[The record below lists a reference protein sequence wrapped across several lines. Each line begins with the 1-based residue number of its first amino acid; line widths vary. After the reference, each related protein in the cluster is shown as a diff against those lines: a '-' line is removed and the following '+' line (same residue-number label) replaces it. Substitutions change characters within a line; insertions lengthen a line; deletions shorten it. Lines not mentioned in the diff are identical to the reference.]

1 MQWVPTNEDDFLDE
15 SNRPRYLTEEE
26 KLWIAMQFPTVP
38 CSIAEDAELERE
50 SFMEWILQT
59 LDEIELCPNMI
70 PVLAAKIVDQYSKSI
85 ISTGTTVGANA
96 AEAVGS
102 IITQMTLNTFHTSGS
117 AKSASFGIGSM
128 KDLIFAR
135 KNIKNES
142 CFIYFKDKTL
152 DYAEAL
158 NSRKQIIGSVIK
170 DFVTDYDI
178 DHPDTLSQYWWHS
191 AANVLIFHGKP
202 KPKSQRVM
210 RLFLNVEE
218 MYKHGVTI
226 SQLAKVLENDT
237 KQSMLFPIYG
247 PISDGILDLYPENV
261 VLPPKKGKPAI
272 TAAHIMEQIFL
283 KREVYPKLK
292 DIRVKGI
299 SGIRQ
304 IYPVVFPVWS
314 IVSVER
320 EMSGSDMLQPSLAAL
335 RSRQSDTYLLTLNKE
350 AMKRTGLTKE
360 NLSALLIAAGITD
373 VYAMPRSRY
382 ADNRNENFLPEI
394 VIVVMPRDEYATG
407 RYETDYGDKIIVSN
421 DLFYIPIKYNV
432 IDNVYYE
439 LLEESRI
446 IRSVD
451 KILYKTSSK
460 VKVTLNPEDIIN
472 VSGDNY
478 YKVSQEKLVII
489 GDIVYKNI
497 LPSEYKIVTLKPSEY
512 VAKRVKDET
521 YRIEKETRE
530 LTNLRALEADKYEEP
545 LKSIILRKPL
555 DIKKS
560 ALIRASEFI
569 FLETDGSNLKE
580 LLAQP
585 FVDSE
590 RTYCNNMYNIAELF
604 GIEAARTYL
613 LTSLVQTI
621 QITGG
626 YVHHSHLLVIAEF
639 ITNRGEPRGATF
651 TGVSGAGV
659 GHLSLSTLQRGGLT
673 FTNSAFYGKTEDIR
687 GVSASIAVGAR
698 CNIGNGSFDI
708 ACDTIE
714 NGQVK
719 TYING
724 DVYKCYNNDDRYKDY
739 INPSEDH
746 ISDETIPVE
755 PIDSGIAYDYNR
767 DKKPENLTNLY
778 ENPDNIPQ
786 MPHQQQA
793 ARTVKTS
800 VEASQIVKDLNAAL
814 SPFSLPLAEGESFIQ
829 PIKVTNINLG
839 RAPQIYTKGLK
850 QEFEFDSINYI
861 NHDIPAPLADLF
873 DEYFKFRGVI
883 SGVSVPMPAA
893 PLNELPDLD
902 FDFLLN
908 VTNEISNLDRENL
921 DIGFID
927 VDKLQENL

>member
-1 MQWVPTNEDDFLDE
+1 MQWVPTNEDDDFLDE
-15 SNRPRYLTEEE
+15 ANMPRYLTEEE
-26 KLWIAMQFPTVP
+26 KLWIAMQFPSVP
-38 CSIAEDAELERE
+38 CSIAEDAEIDRE
-50 SFMEWILQT
+50 GFVEWILQT

-70 PVLAAKIVDQYSKSI
+70 PVIAAKIVDQYSKSI

-152 DYAEAL
+152 DYAEVL
-158 NSRKQIIGSVIK
+158 NSRKQIVGSVIK
-170 DFVTDYDI
+170 DFVLDYDI
-178 DHPDTLSQYWWHS
+178 DHPDKLTEYWWHS
-191 AANVLIFHGKP
+191 EANVLVFHGRP

-210 RLFLNVEE
+210 RLVLNVEE

-226 SQLAKVLENDT
+226 AQLAKVLENDT

-261 VLPPKKGKPAI
+261 VLPTKKGKTPV
-272 TAAHIMEQIFL
+272 TAVHIMEQIFL

-299 SGIRQ
+299 ANIRQ

-320 EMSGSDMLQPSLAAL
+320 EMSGSDMSQPSLAAL
-335 RSRQSDTYLLTLNKE
+335 RSRKDDTYLLALNKE
-350 AMKRTGLTKE
+350 GMKRTGLTKE
-360 NLSALLIAAGITD
+360 NLSALLIAAGITE

-394 VIVVMPRDEYATG
+394 VIVVMPRDQYVTK
-407 RYETDYGDKIIVSN
+407 RYETDFGDKIIIAN
-421 DLFYIPIKYNV
+421 DSYYIPIKYNIV
-432 IDNVYYE
+432 DNVYYE
-439 LLEESRI
+439 LLEEGRMIQSAG
-446 IRSVD
+446 
-451 KILYKTSSK
+451 KTLYKTASK
-460 VKVTLNPEDIIN
+460 ITIELQQANLLNIA
-472 VSGDNY
+472 GDNY
-478 YKVSQEKLVII
+478 YKISEENLLNVNDVM
-489 GDIVYKNI
+489 YKKI
-497 LPSEYKIVTLKPSEY
+497 SASDYKIIKLKPSEY
-512 VAKRVKDET
+512 VAKRVKEET
-521 YRIEKETRE
+521 NRLESESRE
-530 LTNLRALEADKYEEP
+530 LARLRSLEADTYEEP

-555 DIKKS
+555 DVRKS
-560 ALIRASEFI
+560 ALVKASEFI

-585 FVDSE
+585 FVDTE
-590 RTYCNNMYNIAELF
+590 RTYCNNMYTIAELF

-621 QITGG
+621 QSTGG

-651 TGVSGAGV
+651 TGNVGV

-708 ACDTIE
+708 ACDVIE
-714 NGQVK
+714 NGEVK

-724 DVYKCYNNDDRYKDY
+724 DVYKCYNKDDRYKEY
-739 INPSEDH
+739 IHSSEDH
-746 ISDETIPVE
+746 ITDDMLPAE
-755 PIDSGIAYDYNR
+755 PIDVGIKYDYAR
-767 DKKPENLTNLY
+767 DEKPENLTNLY
-778 ENPDNIPQ
+778 ENPDIIPQ
-786 MPHQQQA
+786 MVQQQA
-793 ARTVKTS
+793 PRTIKTN
-800 VEASQIVKDLNAAL
+800 VEASQVVKDLNAAM
-814 SPFSLPLAEGESFIQ
+814 SQFSLPLAQGESFIQ
-829 PIKVTNINLG
+829 PIKVANINLG
-839 RAPQIYTKGLK
+839 RVPQIYTKGLK

-861 NHDIPAPLADLF
+861 NHDIPGPLADLF
-873 DEYFKFRGVI
+873 DEYFRFRGVI
-883 SGVSVPMPAA
+883 PAVSVPMPAA
-893 PLNELPDLD
+893 PLNELSD
-902 FDFLLN
+902 FDIDFLLD
-908 VTNEISNLDRENL
+908 VTKEITNLDRENL

-927 VDKLQENL
+927 VDKLRENL